1 MTSYLCFLS
10 TADPYVY
17 LDKCTYFDQAR
28 LDQRFEV
35 VDEPIASI
43 CSKFSAS
50 KFFTEK
56 NEKIKLFTSVRDFS
70 LVSPSGCIDS
80 HCIVQE
86 IICRTPSSFI
96 SANCILAVTTVR
108 CIGGLKHVCLIKELG
123 SKV

>member
-1 MTSYLCFLS
+1 MTSYLFFLS

-56 NEKIKLFTSVRDFS
+56 NEKIKLGVTIGMYR
-70 LVSPSGCIDS
+70 LALHRSGNNLQD
-80 HCIVQE
+80 
-86 IICRTPSSFI
+86 T
-96 SANCILAVTTVR
+96 
-108 CIGGLKHVCLIKELG
+108 ELLY
-123 SKV
+123 